1 MKLKHLIVAVVM
13 MLPFAASAVPAY
25 PGIIT
30 RTNPDGTTVEL
41 RVCGDEYFSYV
52 INTEDVLMQKNSKGF
67 WTPIMQDGMELV
79 ATPEVINE
87 MMLGT
92 GAKKMRQNINIQRV
106 ATLDSDGRTTYPT
119 IGDDIHS
126 LVVLMEYSDTKFTV
140 ENPKEA
146 FRFQT

>member
-52 INTEDVLMQKNSKGF
+52 INTEDVLMQKHS
-67 WTPIMQDGMELV
+67 TSSRVRLQD
-79 ATPEVINE
+79 
-87 MMLGT
+87 
-92 GAKKMRQNINIQRV
+92 R
-106 ATLDSDGRTTYPT
+106 YP
-119 IGDDIHS
+119 GCGCRPDWR
-126 LVVLMEYSDTKFTV
+126 E
-140 ENPKEA
+140 E
-146 FRFQT
+146 